1 MKATLTL
8 FFTLVLSVAW
18 TQIEL
23 NTTAFLTDNQGNGAS
38 GVPVLFTV
46 QAAGAVYSAEQV
58 TDASGEATVG
68 IELPTGTMQGMVNAT
83 YMNCDS
89 VEVSMSGS
97 FSANAL
103 GGLSDVYLTG
113 IYCGGNT
120 GGEDCNMSLD
130 GGLTVLGSW
139 MFMVSGAPDDAVYDW
154 SIDGATMENSN
165 SPQFGWQFDGESVW
179 TVCVYVTSDSCEPWT
194 DCYVVDTTDPTGGG
208 DCELSFE
215 IVQSV
220 DEAGNFIPGSLDV
233 IVPELEGQPSYYWD
247 FGDEGTSTEAS
258 PSHTY
263 AGNGPYVLCLTATWG
278 LNAICTATY
287 CDSVSVDDEGMINF
301 MEGFTINVVL
311 EGSANAIDDLSTGFN
326 LNPYPNPVV
335 AGDEVRWSFSN
346 DFVGRLEVFNP
357 AGQLHVSLPMNS
369 NQSVS
374 TKGWAPGMYVL
385 KWVGMDGVASSSRL
399 FVQ

>member
-1 MKATLTL
+1 MKVILTF
-8 FFTLVLSVAW
+8 FFTLVLSVSW

-38 GVPVLFTV
+38 GVAVFFTV

-68 IELPTGTMQGMVNAT
+68 IELPTGTMQGTVNAT

-179 TVCVYVTSDSCEPWT
+179 TVCVHVTSGACDPWT

-233 IVPELEGQPSYYWD
+233 IVPDLEGQPSYYWD

-278 LNAICTATY
+278 LNTICTATY

-301 MEGFTINVVL
+301 LEGFTINVVL
-311 EGSANAIDDLSTGFN
+311 EGGANAIDDFSTEWN
-326 LNPYPNPVV
+326 LNPYPNPIV
-335 AGDEVRWSFSN
+335 AGDEVRWSCYKSFN
-346 DFVGRLEVFNP
+346 GRLEVYSP
-357 AGQLHVSLPMNS
+357 SGQLHISLPFNATP
-369 NQSVS
+369 NFS
-374 TKGWAPGMYVL
+374 TNGWAPGMYLMNWIGV
-385 KWVGMDGVASSSRL
+385 DGSFSTSRL
-399 FVQ
+399 LVQ